1 VQELYKQH
9 IEQMVRLPT
18 RAHPVDAVYQSR
30 TVPWAQR
37 ITVATMEPICA
48 QMSLDEKPFGTED
61 HRSFTVRKGMKQ
73 TLLFH
78 ERFMQVNAGPMGA
91 WDIVLFKS

>member
-1 VQELYKQH
+1 
-9 IEQMVRLPT
+9 M
-18 RAHPVDAVYQSR
+18 
-30 TVPWAQR
+30 QR

-61 HRSFTVRKGMKQ
+61 HRGFTVRKGMKQ